1 MYHKSKSV
9 HLKSSASLRYN
20 NLSVL
25 CSPERNVTC
34 YAVVHKAVVNISNC
48 AGDGAGSGVGPNVTQ
63 RQLHCKDVA
72 GVTQNAAILEAKF
85 CELPSRTLMVVCCQ
99 KGVQMFEPDSSAL
112 VFWHALFNSDGNDG
126 FLFTRGIASVLDS
139 FIAVGAAFVHDRES
153 PGTSTGSVLVFSI
166 PSRGTNVQLSETLSG
181 HSYPISAVAGAGD
194 MMASGDDSGCIMVW
208 QAGPK
213 FYQLTRI
220 NGGGATC
227 SSLCLYKN
235 LVIGGYGT
243 GHIRIFDT
251 QKGNLMTEICAH
263 AKWIHAM
270 DLAPS
275 AGLLMST
282 SEDTMLR
289 VWSLKADDNQAKVSL
304 AYQECITDIQLCGAK
319 FLDKE
324 GHSFCVSGYDAPEVV
339 CFTKG

>member
-1 MYHKSKSV
+1 MYRKAKSV

-25 CSPERNVTC
+25 SSPEKNLTS
-34 YAVVHKAVVNISNC
+34 YAVVHKTVVNISNC
-48 AGDGAGSGVGPNVTQ
+48 CASDGASANITQ
-63 RQLHCKDVA
+63 RQVHCKDVA

-85 CELPSRTLMVVCCQ
+85 CVLPTRTLMVVCCQ

-139 FIAVGAAFVHDRES
+139 FIAVG
-153 PGTSTGSVLVFSI
+153 TSTGSVLVFSI

-194 MMASGDDSGCIMVW
+194 MMASADDSGCIMVW

-220 NGGGATC
+220 NGGGTTC
-227 SSLCLYKN
+227 SSVCLYKN

-251 QKGNLMTEICAH
+251 QKGSLMTEICAH
-263 AKWIHAM
+263 ARWIHAM

-275 AGLLMST
+275 AALLLST
-282 SEDTMLR
+282 SEDSMLR
-289 VWSLKADDNQAKVSL
+289 VWSLKADDNQANISL
-304 AYQECITDIQLCGAK
+304 AHQECITDVQLCGAK
-319 FLDKE
+319 FVNKD
-324 GHSFCVSGYDAPEVV
+324 GHSFCVTGYDANEIV
-339 CFTKG
+339 CFTRG

>member
-139 FIAVGAAFVHDRES
+139 FIAVGKFHAFSLCGNDLLYS
-153 PGTSTGSVLVFSI
+153 DFLSISTGHVL
-166 PSRGTNVQLSETLSG
+166 PLKQATTKNETLFLYESG
-181 HSYPISAVAGAGD
+181 KFCHS
-194 MMASGDDSGCIMVW
+194 
-208 QAGPK
+208 
-213 FYQLTRI
+213 L
-220 NGGGATC
+220 
-227 SSLCLYKN
+227 LKN
-235 LVIGGYGT
+235 TVI
-243 GHIRIFDT
+243 
-251 QKGNLMTEICAH
+251 K
-263 AKWIHAM
+263 
-270 DLAPS
+270 
-275 AGLLMST
+275 
-282 SEDTMLR
+282 MLR
-289 VWSLKADDNQAKVSL
+289 
-304 AYQECITDIQLCGAK
+304 
-319 FLDKE
+319 
-324 GHSFCVSGYDAPEVV
+324 
-339 CFTKG
+339 